1 MNSIESVGWNA
12 PGTKRTAHI
21 SANAP
26 GANRSRF
33 PFWLVVVGSLVV
45 LLTAPRIWTPSPSW
59 AWAQPSAA
67 ALPHD
72 TFDGTTLDTCRWF
85 DWGKQATAT
94 QDNELA
100 ITTSDSAEVS
110 LGEVYSQY
118 MLTGDF
124 DVQVNL
130 RLGERWKKPISPNSP
145 NAHFNAGFGVY
156 QDESNWL
163 FLGINKHQ
171 AETEDVVVF
180 SRLHDQFQV
189 VSRVPRKVNQGGKLR
204 IRREEALFRFFV
216 DLGNGWEELS
226 PTSAFSSPGYLTFQ
240 ATSIGTPHA
249 FTAYFDNFVVNSGET
264 TFRPYL
270 EPVAFLQPPNFR
282 LGGVPNDYLAVRDWG
297 GFWHQLNPLEV
308 LSDNGFEWMRVGV
321 TTHSVPAL
329 RDTPPAQWS
338 SLPWRDE
345 YWSSREYAEQIMR
358 EAAAEGLRL
367 NVFFFLSDDAAHGGQ
382 QNAPPEWA
390 GLSVEET
397 ARRVKDYTFETTA
410 YFLEKG
416 LDIELYDI
424 GNEIDTGILNFRPGE
439 RIALP
444 PGVDLLRNMDYMRRH
459 VWNIEATLLKSAI
472 AGVKQADPD
481 AQIVLHIAGLMLGPG
496 DLFAKTFFQTMVE
509 FGVAFDFAGLS
520 LPYINFADSR
530 LSEYSTTCWFQRLQE
545 TSDFLASLGK
555 PVIFSE
561 AGYAHATPG
570 VFGTPMEDF
579 PYTPAGQAAW
589 ARRQLRFLTSNE
601 NVAGFFYFYPDW
613 FPGMGNDPSVLNLE
627 SMGLFA
633 SDTEPLPA
641 LKVFQEA
648 KDGEIRDL
656 ERLADD

>member
-1 MNSIESVGWNA
+1 MLRTNRANNISVNT
-12 PGTKRTAHI
+12 P
-21 SANAP
+21 SAK
-26 GANRSRF
+26 RSRV
-33 PFWLVVVGSLVV
+33 PFWVVVVGSLVV
-45 LLTAPRIWTPSPSW
+45 LGAAPQIWTPSPSGV
-59 AWAQPSAA
+59 WAQPPAA
-67 ALPHD
+67 AQPHD
-72 TFDGTTLDTCRWF
+72 TFDGTALDTCRWF
-85 DWGKQATAT
+85 NWGQQATVT
-94 QDNELA
+94 QDKALA
-100 ITTSDSAEVS
+100 ITTSNSVEVS

-118 MLTGDF
+118 LLTGDF
-124 DVQVNL
+124 DVQVDF
-130 RLGERWKKPISPNSP
+130 RLGERWKRPISSSSP
-145 NAHFNAGFGVY
+145 NAHLNVGFGVY

-163 FLGINKHQ
+163 LLGINKHQ

-180 SRLHDQFQV
+180 ARLHDQFQV
-189 VSRVPRKVNQGGKLR
+189 VSRVPMNVNQGGKLR
-204 IRREEALFRFFV
+204 IRREAALFRFFV

-226 PTSAFSSPGYLTFQ
+226 PTSAFSGPGYLTLQ
-240 ATSIGTPHA
+240 ATSIETPHA

-264 TFRPYL
+264 TFRPYI

-297 GFWHQLNPLEV
+297 GFWHQLNPLEA

-321 TTHSVPAL
+321 TTLSVPAL
-329 RDTPPAQWS
+329 RDTPPAYWS

-345 YWSSREYAEQIMR
+345 YWSSREYAEQIMH
-358 EAAAEGLRL
+358 EATAEGLRL
-367 NVFFFLSDDAAHGGQ
+367 NVFFFLSDGAAHFGQ

-397 ARRVKDYTFETTA
+397 ARRVKAYTFETTT

-424 GNEIDTGILNFRPGE
+424 GNEIDIGLLNFRPGE
-439 RIALP
+439 RIAVR
-444 PGVDLLRNMDYMRRH
+444 PGVNFIRNMDYMRHH

-481 AQIVLHIAGLMLGPG
+481 AQIVLHIAGLMISPA

-509 FGVAFDFAGLS
+509 FGVEFDFAGLS

-530 LSEYSTTCWFQRLQE
+530 LSEYSTNCYFQRLQE
-545 TSDFLASLGK
+545 TTDFLASLGK

-561 AGYAHATPG
+561 GGYAHATPG
-570 VFGTPMEDF
+570 VLGTPMEDF

-589 ARRQLRFLTSNE
+589 VRRYLRFLTSNE
-601 NVAGFFYFYPDW
+601 AIAGFFYFYPDW
-613 FPGMGNDPSVLNLE
+613 FPGMSNDPSVFNLG

-656 ERLADD
+656 ERLADE

>member
-1 MNSIESVGWNA
+1 MNNLESVGWGV
-12 PGTKRTAHI
+12 PRTNRANNI

-26 GANRSRF
+26 GVHRSRF
-33 PFWLVVVGSLVV
+33 PFWVVVVGSLVV
-45 LLTAPRIWTPSPSW
+45 LGAAPRIWTVSPSW
-59 AWAQPSAA
+59 VGAQSPAA
-67 ALPHD
+67 SPPHD
-72 TFDGTTLDTCRWF
+72 TFDGTALDTCRWF
-85 DWGKQATAT
+85 DWGHQATVT

-100 ITTSDSAEVS
+100 ITTSDSTEVS
-110 LGEVYSQY
+110 LGKVYSQY
-118 MLTGDF
+118 LLTGDF
-124 DVQVNL
+124 DVQVDF
-130 RLGERWKKPISPNSP
+130 RLGESWQKPIASSSP
-145 NAHFNAGFGVY
+145 NAHLNAGFGVY
-156 QDESNWL
+156 QDESSWL
-163 FLGINKHQ
+163 FLGINKHR
-171 AETEDVVVF
+171 AGTNDVIVF
-180 SRLHDQFQV
+180 SGLHDQFQV
-189 VSRVPRKVNQGGKLR
+189 VSRVPRKGTQSGKLR

-226 PTSAFSSPGYLTFQ
+226 PTAAFSSPGYLTFQ
-240 ATSIGTPHA
+240 ATSIETPHA
-249 FTAYFDNFVVNSGET
+249 FTAYFDNFVINSGET
-264 TFRPYL
+264 TFRPYI
-270 EPVAFLQPPNFR
+270 EPVAFMQPPNFR
-282 LGGVPNDYLAVRDWG
+282 LGGVLADYLAVRDWG
-297 GFWHQLNPLEV
+297 SRWRQLNPVKTLA
-308 LSDNGFEWMRVGV
+308 DNGFDWVRVGV
-321 TTHSVPAL
+321 TTLSVPAL

-367 NVFFFLSDDAAHGGQ
+367 NVFFFLSDDAAHGTQ

-397 ARRVKDYTFETTA
+397 ARRVKAHTFETTA

-424 GNEIDTGILNFRPGE
+424 GNEIDFGVLNFRPGE

-509 FGVAFDFAGLS
+509 FGVEFDFAGLS
-520 LPYINFADSR
+520 LPYINLADSR
-530 LSEYSTTCWFQRLQE
+530 LSEYSTNCWFQRLQE
-545 TSDFLASLGK
+545 TTDFLASLGK

-561 AGYAHATPG
+561 GSYPHATTG
-570 VFGTPMEDF
+570 VLGTPMEDF

-589 ARRQLRFLTSNE
+589 ARRLLRFLTSHE

-613 FPGMGNDPSVLNLE
+613 FPGMGYDPSPLDLE

-633 SDTEPLPA
+633 SDTEVLPA
-641 LKVFQEA
+641 LKVFREA